1 MQPRTFLGRHG
12 PLHVPIA
19 RHAPRRDHPPLR
31 PPSTAPRRDPAAG
44 TAREEGP
51 APAPGGEG
59 ERAGGGGELQRR
71 RGRGVRRHCCACA
84 VEWSGAQRDAGDA
97 MGDDQFARRR
107 KIEGA
112 LKISPRLPLPCRRA
126 TLQVCVKCPWLGE
139 TVRGRARVV
148 PLVCGPTSGP
158 GTPVGARGSCA
169 VG

>member
-1 MQPRTFLGRHG
+1 MSGREA
-12 PLHVPIA
+12 VA
-19 RHAPRRDHPPLR
+19 
-31 PPSTAPRRDPAAG
+31 SCS
-44 TAREEGP
+44 
-51 APAPGGEG
+51 GGEA
-59 ERAGGGGELQRR
+59 EAFVAIAARVQ
-71 RGRGVRRHCCACA
+71 
-84 VEWSGAQRDAGDA
+84 WSGAQRDAGDA

-126 TLQVCVKCPWLGE
+126 TLQVCVKCPWLGA
-139 TVRGRARVV
+139 TVRGSARVV